1 MMFLNRSNIDLILFW
16 DRIVYVGVVFIPV
29 SMLSFGFTLVNQHN
43 KKTQSIIA
51 IGYFISSIFFSL
63 IPTNLFLGV
72 AYVYSW
78 GAHSKALMFHNV
90 FLVYFSVYISL
101 WFIYIFRYYLSLH
114 VSIEKERI
122 KYALIAFIQFALL
135 GPLGFLAAY
144 GINIY
149 PFSYIS
155 GLIFTIIIGYSIVSY
170 HLMDIK
176 LVLRKSIVYLSSLF
190 VTTVLV
196 FALKYL
202 IGFVVNSLSY
212 WFDFILIVVALGIFP
227 PLHDYFFRVANKY
240 FFTSLYDSKKVIS
253 DLSEEL
259 ASTLEPHR
267 ICQAVEKYLTA
278 ALHPKSLAI
287 LDYSVEQ
294 QVFDVKFNY
303 GFKFKQGDIKINKII
318 LNNYFAKNDVVLLDD
333 LKNKTVGGLG
343 SFLKEYSE
351 RLGVDVIVPMIL
363 KSKIVGFI
371 ALGAKE
377 SGDAYN
383 NEDVELLSVV
393 GTQVAMSLENSWLY
407 EETRT
412 FNLKLTRE
420 VELATKDLQTANEE
434 LKRLDEAK
442 SEFISIASHQLRT
455 PLTVIK
461 GYSSMMMEGS
471 FGQMTPPI
479 EENIKKIYESN
490 ERLIALVEDLLN
502 ISRIESGRLK
512 FDFVVESLES
522 VTDSVIEELS
532 EVAKKKG
539 LVVNYE
545 KQANLPA
552 VKIDKN
558 KIRQV
563 VINITD
569 NAIKYTNQGEVKI
582 KLEVFKNMVRY
593 SVTDTGMGIS
603 KEDMP
608 HLFQKFSR
616 GQDVSLIHTEGTG
629 LGLYVGKMMIEAHN
643 GKIWAESAG
652 DGKGSTFIFEI
663 PIAKNT

>member
-1 MMFLNRSNIDLILFW
+1 
-16 DRIVYVGVVFIPV
+16 
-29 SMLSFGFTLVNQHN
+29 
-43 KKTQSIIA
+43 
-51 IGYFISSIFFSL
+51 
-63 IPTNLFLGV
+63 
-72 AYVYSW
+72 
-78 GAHSKALMFHNV
+78 
-90 FLVYFSVYISL
+90 
-101 WFIYIFRYYLSLH
+101 
-114 VSIEKERI
+114 
-122 KYALIAFIQFALL
+122 
-135 GPLGFLAAY
+135 
-144 GINIY
+144 
-149 PFSYIS
+149 
-155 GLIFTIIIGYSIVSY
+155 
-170 HLMDIK
+170 
-176 LVLRKSIVYLSSLF
+176 
-190 VTTVLV
+190 
-196 FALKYL
+196 
-202 IGFVVNSLSY
+202 VVNSLSY